1 MQSVDGDVRLS
12 VTLDTKTVKQSI
24 SELKKMFSEAMGYAS
39 GTAQS
44 IPNQFDKVTSA
55 VQKTAN
61 KISEASKNAQ
71 KAISGSSDENIMKAP
86 RISTVPYEELEA
98 KLGVIKERFEKIAD
112 EQEALA
118 NAGKINTDEF
128 AKLESE
134 ANTVGA
140 EIDRLT
146 KLLSEAAEV
155 SSYIEIPIPENANK
169 LRGTIHNVQ
178 DAFREA
184 QQSSS
189 DFGTNVS
196 ESVGAVSSK
205 YLQLQNNVQKAAEK
219 VELAKLKLQEFQNQS
234 AKPTT
239 EYNALTKELTKVS
252 TEMDKIKQKQDVF
265 NADYGGFAQ
274 YMSGYKELEAQMSTV
289 ATKYD
294 ELNQKRL
301 AMEQAGTAFKSD
313 EVKFQSLSNA
323 LHNAERDY
331 NIAVQKTQEFSNT
344 TKAAGG
350 ASSAAQNAITALS
363 VAAAVAFPEIAAL
376 RPIFAALTG
385 VMGSLGLNS
394 KSAGAAIQS
403 VGTSAQNAST
413 DVGLSFD
420 NIGEII
426 ENTSG
431 IFANKSVS
439 LFDNIADSAKTVF
452 TKVSKVVTN
461 AFDLIAKSSKKAG
474 KSGSGMFDNMNKSI
488 KSGLRNLIR
497 YGIGIEGL
505 FALFNKLR
513 NAAKEGYK
521 NLATYAD
528 SVNGSISSM
537 LSMFTQ
543 FKNQAAAA
551 FQPLLTTI
559 APIINSFVNILNQ
572 ALFSVAQFFA
582 ALTGQD
588 YVYKAV
594 KVQTSYV
601 DKLEDTA
608 EAAGNAKKALQGY
621 LSPLDEISKFTAD
634 PKDTG
639 ILGETKP
646 EDMFETVKVESKF
659 KDLASKIKNIFDG
672 IKDYFSRL
680 FEPIKNAWDKYGAL
694 VMEAWKDTLNGI
706 WELVQ
711 SIGNAFESV
720 WRGETGQELL
730 KNIFTLFEDIAD
742 IINVVSTEFQ
752 KAWEDGGRGER
763 YISSILNIFNSI
775 LELLHEIAIAFE
787 NVWSNGTG
795 EEILGFILDIFTNIN
810 DIISGVIDKVKE
822 AWTENGNGE
831 RLLQNIFNIVKTV
844 LKFIKDI
851 TGATK
856 EWVDNLDLVP
866 IIQAFNLL
874 LEAINPIVDLI
885 GRGLA
890 WVWENILL
898 PFGKWTIEEAAP
910 AALET
915 IAVALRAIS
924 AIGERVAPI
933 LQIIWEKFLQPAAKF
948 VGDALIKFFN
958 ALTKV
963 FDYIATHP
971 EVQSIIVGVLAA
983 LAGAKISQSFLGGML
998 QLSGKDG
1005 MIMALVAGLVLLP
1018 SMLEN
1023 VGKGFDN
1030 FKKGIGNVVDNVR
1043 KWFTEDIPQFFSDCW
1058 NSVTGFFEGIPQW
1071 FTDTFNSAK
1080 EGIENAWAGVG
1091 EWFGGVWDNIKLV
1104 FSEVGTWF
1112 ETIFE
1117 NAWRYIKKAWDGVG
1131 NWFSDVW
1138 NNIKEAF
1145 DGATQWFGDLFN
1157 DIWDAI
1163 KAPFEAV
1170 GSFFDDVWNN
1180 IKSAFGGGNPTVGI
1194 TVGATAGVGG
1204 TGAQRGMTLP
1214 IPKLAQGAV
1223 IPANR
1228 EFVAMLG
1235 DQRNGTN
1242 LEAPESLIRKIFR
1255 EETAATGGG
1264 ANNYQFTA
1272 QINRRTLFDE
1282 MITEAKLRRV
1292 INNKNPF
1299 DLG

>member
-12 VTLDTKTVKQSI
+12 VTLGTKTVKQSI

-55 VQKTAN
+55 VQKTTN

-71 KAISGSSDENIMKAP
+71 KAISGSSGENIIETP

-265 NADYGGFAQ
+265 NSDYGGFAQ
-274 YMSGYKELEAQMSTV
+274 YMSGYKELEAQMSAV
-289 ATKYD
+289 AAKYD

-301 AMEQAGTAFKSD
+301 AMEQAGTALKSD
-313 EVKFQSLSNA
+313 GAKFQSIVNA
-323 LHNAERDY
+323 LKNAQREY
-331 NIAVQKTQEFSNT
+331 GLAVQKANEYTIAQKKAVTASKFSSVSFSSFKTIIT
-344 TKAAGG
+344 TARKALGTFT
-350 ASSAAQNAITALS
+350 IALS
-363 VAAAVAFPEIAAL
+363 DF
-376 RPIFAALTG
+376 G
-385 VMGSLGLNS
+385 KKG
-394 KSAGAAIQS
+394 K
-403 VGTSAQNAST
+403 
-413 DVGLSFD
+413 
-420 NIGEII
+420 
-426 ENTSG
+426 
-431 IFANKSVS
+431 
-439 LFDNIADSAKTVF
+439 
-452 TKVSKVVTN
+452 N
-461 AFDLIAKSSKKAG
+461 AFTIIRNLTKEAFDTITTQSKKAG
-474 KSGSGMFDNMNKSI
+474 KTLSTVFISPNKSFKKGLKTII
-488 KSGLRNLIR
+488 KYGLGLRGLYAVIR
-497 YGIGIEGL
+497 
-505 FALFNKLR
+505 KL
-513 NAAKEGYK
+513 ATSVHEGYK
-521 NLATYAD
+521 NLAIYSNSVND
-528 SVNGSISSM
+528 SVSSM
-537 LSMFTQ
+537 LSVFTQ
-543 FKNQAAAA
+543 FKNQAAAT

-601 DKLEDTA
+601 DKLEETT

-621 LSPLDEISKFTAD
+621 LSPLDEISKFTAAHD
-634 PKDTG
+634 NTSISG
-639 ILGETKP
+639 NTKP
-646 EDMFETVKVESKF
+646 EDMFETVEVESKF
-659 KDLASKIKNIFDG
+659 KDIADKFKNLLGNISSIVKKHDWKGLGNYIADMLNKGLSKIKAFISWDNLGDKIT
-672 IKDYFSRL
+672 
-680 FEPIKNAWDKYGAL
+680 ETVNAIT
-694 VMEAWKDTLNGI
+694 DTINSFVDNVDWVL
-706 WELVQ
+706 L
-711 SIGNAFESV
+711 
-720 WRGETGQELL
+720 GETIGEGVNTIVNTVALFIERINWA
-730 KNIFTLFEDIAD
+730 NI
-742 IINVVSTEFQ
+742 
-752 KAWEDGGRGER
+752 G
-763 YISSILNIFNSI
+763 
-775 LELLHEIAIAFE
+775 IAIADSLNGVFE
-787 NVWSNGTG
+787 TVNWGKLGETLANGMLILPTILVNFIQKLDTVKVG
-795 EEILGFILDIFTNIN
+795 NALSEFINSFVKQFKLFVENIEWEEIGTSIGKGIDKFLNNVNWDDIFTTIGDSVKGSFDLGKAIVEGIDWVKFGHNLTEGLKEV
-810 DIISGVIDKVKE
+810 DWKGVWDSLTGFLGSSFIGLSKFFGGIGASLFGIDPADYERDFDKGLDAIGDWWESYKRDFGAGVDAIKKAWDDLWSWLNVGLDEQGNEVYVDPSEWIVPNENFFDNYIRDFQAGIGAIGDFFSEKVFVMPE
-822 AWTENGNGE
+822 IDP
-831 RLLQNIFNIVKTV
+831 Q
-844 LKFIKDI
+844 I
-851 TGATK
+851 TGFF
-856 EWVDNLDLVP
+856 ENYVNDF
-866 IIQAFNLL
+866 Q
-874 LEAINPIVDLI
+874 I
-885 GRGLA
+885 G
-890 WVWENILL
+890 ID
-898 PFGKWTIEEAAP
+898 TI
-910 AALET
+910 
-915 IAVALRAIS
+915 
-924 AIGERVAPI
+924 G
-933 LQIIWEKFLQPAAKF
+933 
-948 VGDALIKFFN
+948 
-958 ALTKV
+958 
-963 FDYIATHP
+963 
-971 EVQSIIVGVLAA
+971 
-983 LAGAKISQSFLGGML
+983 
-998 QLSGKDG
+998 
-1005 MIMALVAGLVLLP
+1005 
-1018 SMLEN
+1018 
-1023 VGKGFDN
+1023 
-1030 FKKGIGNVVDNVR
+1030 
-1043 KWFTEDIPQFFSDCW
+1043 KWFTEDIPKFFSDCW

-1091 EWFGGVWDNIKLV
+1091 EWFGGVWENISGFFSGAGEWFSGVFDEAKNGIETAWKGVSEWFGGVWDNIKLV

-1112 ETIFE
+1112 KTIFE

-1145 DGATQWFGDLFN
+1145 DGATQWFSDLFN

-1170 GSFFDDVWNN
+1170 GNFFGDVWNN
-1180 IKSAFGGGNPTVGI
+1180 IKSAFGGGNPTVGV
-1194 TVGATAGVGG
+1194 TVGATAGAGG

-1255 EETAATGGG
+1255 EETAAAGGG

-1299 DLG
+1299 ELG